1 MKQYTLNYYAQNF
14 CTEQIEFY
22 ILYCNKNIV
31 KTINTKYKVAKNVKP
46 FEIFVPP

>member
-1 MKQYTLNYYAQNF
+1 MHKIFVQNKQNF
-14 CTEQIEFY
+14 TFQKK
-22 ILYCNKNIV
+22 NKNIV